1 MTNSLNEADQLAFI
15 RRELSVA
22 RGDGPAEEREGAV
35 ALMKNG
41 AKAGPRRVALDDEVA
56 VEVRELQNGCLRESS
71 LQSSERPLGVLV
83 PMEPLLLEQR
93 REDSSD
99 VAVVADEATVVSG
112 QAEESPHRASGGR
125 HRPRQDGIHLL
136 LVYGDAMF

>member
-15 RRELSVA
+15 RRKLSVA

-56 VEVRELQNGCLRESS
+56 VEVRELQHWRLRESS
-71 LQSSERPLGVLV
+71 LQSSERLFRVLV
-83 PMEPLLLEQR
+83 PTEPLLLEQR
-93 REDSSD
+93 REWSSD
-99 VAVVADEATVVSG
+99 GAIVADEATVVPG
-112 QAEESPHRASGGR
+112 QAKESPHCTSGGR
-125 HRPRQDGIHLL
+125 HRPG
-136 LVYGDAMF
+136 